1 MRKKNFIFSKW
12 FGGIIVIFA
21 LCIAGSLTVLF
32 MSPAPQGFISPTKV
46 KIEKNS
52 TLDDVAT
59 LLKEKKIIYSTLLFK
74 IGVKLMNG
82 EKSILAEEY
91 FFEKPENVWSI
102 AHRFT
107 TGDIGVKKVKVTI
120 PEGASV
126 KEMAKIFKRTLLEF
140 DADKFV
146 KAALPH
152 EGYLFPDTYYFL
164 PFVPVEDIIAVMKDN
179 FDKKISDLEP
189 LIEKSERNIDEIVAM
204 ASILEKE
211 VNTTETRQTVAGI
224 LWKRL
229 DEGMPLQVDV
239 SLETYKTK
247 GLPEKPITNPGFNA
261 IKDALTPIDTKF
273 WYYLSDPTGE
283 IHYGMDYEAHLRN
296 IDKYLR

>member
-1 MRKKNFIFSKW
+1 MRKRNFIFSKW

-21 LCIAGSLTVLF
+21 LFIAGSLTILL
-32 MSPAPQGFISPTKV
+32 MSPAPQDFVSPTKV

-52 TLDDVAT
+52 TLDEVAI
-59 LLKEKKIIYSTLLFK
+59 LLQEKKVIYSSFLFK

-82 EKSILAEEY
+82 EKSILADEY
-91 FFEKPENVWSI
+91 FFEKPEDVWSI
-102 AHRFT
+102 ARRIA
-107 TGDIGVKKVKVTI
+107 TGDLGIKKVKVTI

-126 KEMAKIFKRTLLEF
+126 REMAKIFKKSLSEF
-140 DADKFV
+140 DIDRFV
-146 KAALPH
+146 KAAQPY

-164 PFVPVEDIIAVMKDN
+164 PFVPVEDIITVMKDN
-179 FDKKISDLEP
+179 FEKKISDLEP
-189 LIEKSERNIDEIVAM
+189 LIEKSERDIDEIVAM

-239 SLETYKTK
+239 ALDTYKTR

-261 IKDALTPIDTKF
+261 IKDALMPIDTKY
-273 WYYLSDPTGE
+273 WYYLSDSKGQ